1 MCETRANFDKV
12 IKKLTKLGNERP
24 EPDDH
29 LYNITKCV
37 EGVTLNEEEW
47 CNFYRYITTQDKE
60 EFDYLPRSEIHTL
73 GDLGDEELNRIQK
86 NIAFGEGREVECYQ
100 NGTETTLIVKNVTTT
115 NKDNGKKPVVG
126 SCSSVPQIA
135 FRRQPKNRPK
145 SSRKNVPQDSDE
157 KQG

>member
-115 NKDNGKKPVVG
+115 NKDNGKKPNHF
-126 SCSSVPQIA
+126 C
-135 FRRQPKNRPK
+135 
-145 SSRKNVPQDSDE
+145 SRKS
-157 KQG
+157 